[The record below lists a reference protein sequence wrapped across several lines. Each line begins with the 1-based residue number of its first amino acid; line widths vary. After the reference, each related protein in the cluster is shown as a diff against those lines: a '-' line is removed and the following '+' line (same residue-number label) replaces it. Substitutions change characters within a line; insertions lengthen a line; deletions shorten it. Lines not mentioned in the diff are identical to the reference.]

1 MHMEIKEKDKQ
12 SEQQI
17 PNPAKA
23 GQQFDTDEI
32 EAISP
37 WKDTLKQLR
46 KNRFAIAGL
55 VIIVFFIILGILAPL
70 VTSYTYD
77 EQSLVDRL
85 LPPSAEHWLG
95 TDHLGRDIFTRIA
108 YGARVSLQVG
118 FFAVTGA
125 LVFGTLLGI
134 IAGYFG
140 RWVDMVISRIF
151 DILLAFPSILLAIAI
166 VAILGASLQNALIA
180 IAVINIPIFGRLVRS
195 KVISLREEEY
205 IMAAKAQGMK
215 NGRIIFRHILPN
227 SVAPIIVQATLGF
240 GTAILEA
247 AALGFLGL
255 GVQPPTPEWGQMLAD
270 SRDFIQ
276 IAPWTLIIPGVSIM
290 LVVLGFNLIGDGLR
304 DALDPKMKN

>member
-1 MHMEIKEKDKQ
+1 MKRHERKPKDT
-12 SEQQI
+12 EQ
-17 PNPAKA
+17 PLTNPINREEPA
-23 GQQFDTDEI
+23 DEEQL
-32 EAISP
+32 EAISS
-37 WKDTLKQLR
+37 WRDTFRRLR
-46 KNRFAIAGL
+46 KNRFAVAGL
-55 VIIVFFIILGILAPL
+55 IIIIFFLILGLVAPL
-70 VTSYTYD
+70 LTSYSFQ
-77 EQSLVDRL
+77 EQNLANRL
-85 LPPSAEHWLG
+85 QPPSGEHWMG
-95 TDHLGRDIFTRIA
+95 TDDLGRDIFTRIA

-140 RWVDMVISRIF
+140 RWVDMIISRVF

-180 IAVINIPIFGRLVRS
+180 IAIINIPIFGRIVRS
-195 KVISLREEEY
+195 RVISLREEEY
-205 IMAAKAQGMK
+205 IMAARAQGMK

-227 SVAPIIVQATLGF
+227 SITPIIVQSTLGF

-255 GVQPPTPEWGQMLAD
+255 GAQPPTPEWGQMLAS
-270 SRDFIQ
+270 SREFIQ
-276 IAPWTLIIPGVSIM
+276 LAPWTLLMPGLSIM

-304 DALDPKMKN
+304 DILDPKMRN

>member
-1 MHMEIKEKDKQ
+1 MSMEEKKEYA
-12 SEQQI
+12 EQQI
-17 PNPAKA
+17 PNPAKG
-23 GQQFDTDEI
+23 GQHLDPEEI
-32 EAISP
+32 AAISP
-37 WKDTLKQLR
+37 WKDTIRRLR
-46 KNRFAIAGL
+46 KNRFAIIGF
-55 VIIVFFIILGILAPL
+55 VIIVFFILLGLIAPL
-70 VTSYTYD
+70 LTSYTVA
-77 EQSLVDRL
+77 EQQLVNRL
-85 LPPSAEHWLG
+85 QPPSEEHWLG

-125 LVFGTLLGI
+125 LFFGTLLGI

-140 RWVDMVISRIF
+140 RWVDMIISRIF

-180 IAVINIPIFGRLVRS
+180 IAIINIPIFGRLVRS
-195 KVISLREEEY
+195 RVISLREEEY

-215 NGRIIFRHILPN
+215 NGRIILHHILPN
-227 SVAPIIVQATLGF
+227 SIAPIIVQATLGF

-255 GVQPPTPEWGQMLAD
+255 GVQPPIPEWGQMLAD
-270 SRDFIQ
+270 ARDFIQ
-276 IAPWTLIIPGVSIM
+276 LAPWTLLAPGISIM